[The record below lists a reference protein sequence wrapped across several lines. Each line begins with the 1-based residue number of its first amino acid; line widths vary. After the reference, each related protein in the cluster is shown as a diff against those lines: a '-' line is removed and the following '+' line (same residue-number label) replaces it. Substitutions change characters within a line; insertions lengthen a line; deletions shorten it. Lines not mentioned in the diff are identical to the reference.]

1 MLSKV
6 YKCKF
11 LLAML
16 LVPFLATAQP
26 AGWETTETL
35 FTHVLSIPASVTPE
49 IDGVPISTGD
59 WVGVFYNDGGV
70 LKCGGNIQYT
80 EGVANAF
87 SAFGNDPTTSE
98 KDGFDPMESFL
109 WRAHV
114 GGDDFWCEA
123 ELDGPETFTVFGFT
137 EVISLMGPTFS
148 IAASADPTLIC
159 GSGADVTLTGTLLAG
174 DPVDTW
180 EWFDNGTSLG
190 TGETFV
196 VYVDKTTNFKV
207 VATSGLL
214 TAEAFVT
221 VQVSNLSAG
230 DDATLCAV
238 PGLEIQLDPV
248 VPTHLSLLWATNGTG
263 TFDNAFIA
271 NAVYYPSEADLAGV
285 ELTLTVVTLE
295 CGELTESVT
304 FDFQASP
311 SINIIPDYDFVCFDE
326 NYDFTG
332 KVEAEN
338 YDMIQWFTTNGGGTY
353 TPNEI
358 VLEPT
363 YNPSP
368 TVDLPQRY
376 VILGVSA
383 SAIDPCEVADED
395 FMYLF
400 FVEPTNVFAGDPAE
414 LCVTAETATYT
425 FDNAVVEF
433 DSWYPPDE
441 ATFPYFDIDITR
453 VILWTSTGDGSFDD
467 PAIAQPTYSFGPNDL
482 ENCGLITFTLTVHVE
497 EACEQ
502 VVSVTSIFLQAEP
515 SINII
520 PESYTICEGECMNF
534 EGLVEASN
542 YSRIQWFTT
551 NGGGEY
557 DDENILEPEY
567 CPSPTVDY
575 PQQCITL
582 GVAAEAINPCIVSA
596 EDFMELCF
604 QMLPVVVAGED
615 ATVCSNELYTTNPTV
630 ENSNGPYLWTV
641 NPADAGTFADATAL
655 VTTFNP
661 SHLYDG
667 QTVTLTLTVDPIE
680 PCTDGASGSMNLY
693 IEHSPYVNAGPDMTI
708 CSNGTAIIQGE
719 CQNVSF
725 TMWATT
731 GDGYFECPDF
741 TCQEVEYFP
750 GPGDLAAGCVTLVLI
765 GYPLEPCTMY
775 VLDKMVLCFD
785 PEPIASAGPDMTICE
800 GDGAQLEGTGENIC
814 NIQWV
819 TVDGTGEFNDETI
832 LTPVYTPSAA
842 DVILGEVHLKMIVA
856 GCGTCSE
863 TVLEPEMTLT
873 IQRTPQITLG
883 QYPTICEDGSILLD
897 QTEVLYYTSVEWRTE
912 GDGTFDDV
920 GSLTATYTPGPEDIA
935 NNHAVLCLTAYPIGP
950 CTEPVE
956 ECIEI
961 GIQQLPYVNI
971 IPESA
976 TICEGDVFD
985 FTDLVEA
992 GNYAAI
998 QWATTTGGGTFTP
1011 GETILEPTYQPN
1023 AIIDWP
1029 QGCIKLIIHVSP
1041 LDPCTITA
1049 VDSMNLCFQKPV
1061 VVDAGDDATI
1071 CEDGSYT
1078 LNPTI
1083 ENGGDILWTTSGD
1096 GTFDDPGLASATY
1109 TPGPEDIESGSVV
1122 LTIEVEGLATCDD
1135 VSDELTLY
1143 IQLLPIASAGEDQTV
1158 CEQLCT
1164 PPWTNTPV
1172 PLEGAVLNACG
1183 SEWTTAGDGTFNDAG
1198 SVTATYTLGD
1208 GDIATGQV
1216 ILTLTAIPCDPCT
1229 VSDSD
1234 DITITIQPF
1243 PIADAGPDQTIC
1255 EGEIVQLDG
1264 AAQNHSG
1271 VFWDYALLGEGDG
1284 TFSNKLILNPTYT
1297 PGPEDIELGYVELIL
1312 VAFPIEPCTYPDADN
1327 MTVFIIKNP
1336 VVSAGP
1342 DATICEG
1349 ESYELIDAVAE
1360 NYEEIRWTADP
1371 ADFGEFDDPTVVNP
1385 TFTPFPGKSG
1395 FVTLTIEAIGSPQ
1408 CVGAV
1413 ITDDMTLFVND
1424 EPKISFGFNGIEA
1437 GWNAEFEYCYGTEI
1451 GITLYAYYG
1460 GTAPYTVTY
1469 TVNSGPE
1476 IVVTDLEIGDYIA
1489 APQVY
1494 EPGVYEVV
1502 VTAIED
1508 ANGCFAGEEF
1518 LSRCKAII
1526 TVWEEVTLVCPDNI
1540 IVDNDEGLCG
1550 AEVEFEAVV
1559 AGEPEPINVTYV
1571 YNGEEITSPY
1581 FFEVGTHTVYV
1592 TVENECATLT
1602 CTFEVVVEDMEEPT
1616 IDCVLDQDRFTD
1628 PGECFY
1634 TVNGDE
1640 FDAVA
1645 LDNCI
1650 GDVEIINNI
1659 NDLATLEGY
1668 QFEPGDYTVIWT
1680 ATDGAG
1686 NVATCTFDLTVTDNE
1701 LPTIECPDDISQFN
1715 DAKLCGAYIEDI
1727 GYPVIDDNCGVVTPT
1742 NNAPEDL
1749 FFPVGETIVTWTVT
1763 DIHGNT
1769 ATCTQIVTI
1778 IDNEDPSITCPNF
1791 IEQLADEGECFAT
1804 IDDLGEPTVD
1814 DNCEVEGVTND
1825 APPTFPVGITTVT
1838 WTVTDIHGNTAT
1850 CTQMVIVIDTELP
1863 TIVCPEDIAQSTD
1876 AGVCSATVDLGEP
1889 VVDDN
1894 CGIAEVTNDA
1904 PATFPVGVSIV
1915 TWTVTDIHNNVATCT
1930 QTVTITD
1937 DELPTIVCP
1946 DDIEE
1951 PVEEGQCY
1959 AIIEMLENPVVD
1971 DNCGVESVINN
1982 APTPFPVGVTIVT
1995 WTVTDVN
2002 GNIATCTQ
2010 IVTITEDE
2018 PPTIVCPEDI
2028 VQTADEGECFATIAD
2043 LGEPVVD
2050 DNCGVDDVTNDAPD
2064 TFPVGVTT
2072 VTWTVS
2078 DINGNIATCTQIV
2091 TVTDDEAP
2099 TIECPEDILHTAD
2112 AGLCSAT
2119 IADLGEPV
2127 VDDNCGVEVVTNDA
2141 PESFPVG
2148 QTIVTWTVTDIHGNT
2163 ATCTQTVTVTDD
2175 EPPTIVCPDDITV
2188 PNDIGYCGAY
2198 VQDLG
2203 VPQVDDNCGVEGYTN
2218 NAPQD
2223 FYFPV
2228 GVSTVT
2234 WTVTDIYGNT
2244 ASCVQTITVNDTE
2257 PPVITLI
2264 GDDNIELCEGDE
2276 YEDAGAEAIDN
2287 CDGNITEN
2295 IVVVNPVDTS
2305 VPGVYTITYNVSDA
2319 AGNAAEEVTRTVT
2332 VYSQPVAFAGDDI
2345 TICETDDYTT
2355 SSATATYASGVYWET
2370 KGDGY
2375 FENDNELE
2383 TVYYPGEADLEA
2395 GSVELCLTVYPL
2407 YPCTIADEDCMIL
2420 YFDPAPTAFAGDDA
2434 TICEGDEFELSSATA
2449 DKYSAVKWTGGDGVF
2464 VPSDDVLNPTYQPG
2478 ENDIAD
2484 GEVGLCLTVYGTGG
2498 CINNETE
2505 SCLNLVIVPK
2515 PAIDVEPE
2523 IKLVCSDYDFVN
2535 EEFLPIPVS
2544 ANVENAVSVQ
2554 WSTNGDGYFDDPT
2567 AASTNYNIGTN
2578 DNWAQMITLTI
2589 KAFGPGSCEFVAEET
2604 IELYIPTQLILI
2616 DDPTWWGISSF
2627 VDKSA
2632 TPLPEV
2638 MEPAVLYPGSDALV
2652 ILENKAGKYFWPE
2665 PTPPINQIGNW
2676 GPIGYKAKFKK
2687 ETCIPI
2693 YGDVVTDLTFEIGGP
2708 LLFTYVPVLTNVV
2721 TPIADLF
2728 AGHLD
2733 DIMLIYD
2740 WNEAKLWAEQAQ
2752 DLTDLLPGKAYLY
2765 LRKVG
2770 TAPYTV
2776 TFPDFDPN
2784 AGHSAKVATKSVMS
2798 FSSPWNEVI
2807 NTSQVH
2813 FILFADQVIN
2823 QLQAGDVLGVFN
2835 SYDQCVGVSEFT
2847 SRDSFMKLLAM
2858 GDDPLSDNID
2868 GLQVGENMTFKLY
2881 RQSTDETFD
2890 ITFTYDTEYPNYDNT
2905 FEVVG
2910 VSYVIGMKMTA
2921 TSIGVTPND
2930 MSVSIFPNP
2939 ANDVLN
2945 VVSDYTINN
2954 ITLVNYVGQTVNT
2967 IPVNS
2972 NTYTINVSNYAP
2984 GMYFVRLETTEGT
2997 VITKRV
3003 TIN

>member
-400 FVEPTNVFAGDPAE
+400 FVEPTNVSAGDPAE

-551 NGGGEY
+551 NGGGKY

-1271 VFWDYALLGEGDG
+1271 VL
-1284 TFSNKLILNPTYT
+1284 
-1297 PGPEDIELGYVELIL
+1297 
-1312 VAFPIEPCTYPDADN
+1312 
-1327 MTVFIIKNP
+1327 
-1336 VVSAGP
+1336 
-1342 DATICEG
+1342 
-1349 ESYELIDAVAE
+1349 
-1360 NYEEIRWTADP
+1360 
-1371 ADFGEFDDPTVVNP
+1371 
-1385 TFTPFPGKSG
+1385 
-1395 FVTLTIEAIGSPQ
+1395 
-1408 CVGAV
+1408 
-1413 ITDDMTLFVND
+1413 
-1424 EPKISFGFNGIEA
+1424 
-1437 GWNAEFEYCYGTEI
+1437 
-1451 GITLYAYYG
+1451 
-1460 GTAPYTVTY
+1460 
-1469 TVNSGPE
+1469 
-1476 IVVTDLEIGDYIA
+1476 
-1489 APQVY
+1489 
-1494 EPGVYEVV
+1494 
-1502 VTAIED
+1502 
-1508 ANGCFAGEEF
+1508 
-1518 LSRCKAII
+1518 
-1526 TVWEEVTLVCPDNI
+1526 
-1540 IVDNDEGLCG
+1540 
-1550 AEVEFEAVV
+1550 
-1559 AGEPEPINVTYV
+1559 
-1571 YNGEEITSPY
+1571 
-1581 FFEVGTHTVYV
+1581 
-1592 TVENECATLT
+1592 
-1602 CTFEVVVEDMEEPT
+1602 
-1616 IDCVLDQDRFTD
+1616 
-1628 PGECFY
+1628 
-1634 TVNGDE
+1634 
-1640 FDAVA
+1640 
-1645 LDNCI
+1645 
-1650 GDVEIINNI
+1650 
-1659 NDLATLEGY
+1659 
-1668 QFEPGDYTVIWT
+1668 
-1680 ATDGAG
+1680 
-1686 NVATCTFDLTVTDNE
+1686 
-1701 LPTIECPDDISQFN
+1701 
-1715 DAKLCGAYIEDI
+1715 
-1727 GYPVIDDNCGVVTPT
+1727 
-1742 NNAPEDL
+1742 
-1749 FFPVGETIVTWTVT
+1749 
-1763 DIHGNT
+1763 
-1769 ATCTQIVTI
+1769 
-1778 IDNEDPSITCPNF
+1778 
-1791 IEQLADEGECFAT
+1791 
-1804 IDDLGEPTVD
+1804 
-1814 DNCEVEGVTND
+1814 
-1825 APPTFPVGITTVT
+1825 
-1838 WTVTDIHGNTAT
+1838 
-1850 CTQMVIVIDTELP
+1850 
-1863 TIVCPEDIAQSTD
+1863 
-1876 AGVCSATVDLGEP
+1876 
-1889 VVDDN
+1889 
-1894 CGIAEVTNDA
+1894 
-1904 PATFPVGVSIV
+1904 
-1915 TWTVTDIHNNVATCT
+1915 
-1930 QTVTITD
+1930 
-1937 DELPTIVCP
+1937 
-1946 DDIEE
+1946 
-1951 PVEEGQCY
+1951 
-1959 AIIEMLENPVVD
+1959 
-1971 DNCGVESVINN
+1971 
-1982 APTPFPVGVTIVT
+1982 
-1995 WTVTDVN
+1995 
-2002 GNIATCTQ
+2002 
-2010 IVTITEDE
+2010 
-2018 PPTIVCPEDI
+2018 
-2028 VQTADEGECFATIAD
+2028 
-2043 LGEPVVD
+2043 
-2050 DNCGVDDVTNDAPD
+2050 
-2064 TFPVGVTT
+2064 
-2072 VTWTVS
+2072 
-2078 DINGNIATCTQIV
+2078 
-2091 TVTDDEAP
+2091 
-2099 TIECPEDILHTAD
+2099 
-2112 AGLCSAT
+2112 
-2119 IADLGEPV
+2119 
-2127 VDDNCGVEVVTNDA
+2127 
-2141 PESFPVG
+2141 
-2148 QTIVTWTVTDIHGNT
+2148 
-2163 ATCTQTVTVTDD
+2163 
-2175 EPPTIVCPDDITV
+2175 
-2188 PNDIGYCGAY
+2188 
-2198 VQDLG
+2198 
-2203 VPQVDDNCGVEGYTN
+2203 
-2218 NAPQD
+2218 
-2223 FYFPV
+2223 
-2228 GVSTVT
+2228 
-2234 WTVTDIYGNT
+2234 
-2244 ASCVQTITVNDTE
+2244 
-2257 PPVITLI
+2257 
-2264 GDDNIELCEGDE
+2264 
-2276 YEDAGAEAIDN
+2276 
-2287 CDGNITEN
+2287 
-2295 IVVVNPVDTS
+2295 
-2305 VPGVYTITYNVSDA
+2305 
-2319 AGNAAEEVTRTVT
+2319 
-2332 VYSQPVAFAGDDI
+2332 
-2345 TICETDDYTT
+2345 
-2355 SSATATYASGVYWET
+2355 
-2370 KGDGY
+2370 
-2375 FENDNELE
+2375 
-2383 TVYYPGEADLEA
+2383 
-2395 GSVELCLTVYPL
+2395 
-2407 YPCTIADEDCMIL
+2407 
-2420 YFDPAPTAFAGDDA
+2420 
-2434 TICEGDEFELSSATA
+2434 
-2449 DKYSAVKWTGGDGVF
+2449 
-2464 VPSDDVLNPTYQPG
+2464 
-2478 ENDIAD
+2478 
-2484 GEVGLCLTVYGTGG
+2484 
-2498 CINNETE
+2498 
-2505 SCLNLVIVPK
+2505 
-2515 PAIDVEPE
+2515 
-2523 IKLVCSDYDFVN
+2523 
-2535 EEFLPIPVS
+2535 
-2544 ANVENAVSVQ
+2544 
-2554 WSTNGDGYFDDPT
+2554 
-2567 AASTNYNIGTN
+2567 
-2578 DNWAQMITLTI
+2578 
-2589 KAFGPGSCEFVAEET
+2589 
-2604 IELYIPTQLILI
+2604 
-2616 DDPTWWGISSF
+2616 
-2627 VDKSA
+2627 
-2632 TPLPEV
+2632 
-2638 MEPAVLYPGSDALV
+2638 
-2652 ILENKAGKYFWPE
+2652 
-2665 PTPPINQIGNW
+2665 
-2676 GPIGYKAKFKK
+2676 
-2687 ETCIPI
+2687 
-2693 YGDVVTDLTFEIGGP
+2693 
-2708 LLFTYVPVLTNVV
+2708 
-2721 TPIADLF
+2721 
-2728 AGHLD
+2728 
-2733 DIMLIYD
+2733 
-2740 WNEAKLWAEQAQ
+2740 
-2752 DLTDLLPGKAYLY
+2752 
-2765 LRKVG
+2765 
-2770 TAPYTV
+2770 
-2776 TFPDFDPN
+2776 
-2784 AGHSAKVATKSVMS
+2784 
-2798 FSSPWNEVI
+2798 
-2807 NTSQVH
+2807 
-2813 FILFADQVIN
+2813 
-2823 QLQAGDVLGVFN
+2823 
-2835 SYDQCVGVSEFT
+2835 
-2847 SRDSFMKLLAM
+2847 
-2858 GDDPLSDNID
+2858 
-2868 GLQVGENMTFKLY
+2868 
-2881 RQSTDETFD
+2881 
-2890 ITFTYDTEYPNYDNT
+2890 
-2905 FEVVG
+2905 
-2910 VSYVIGMKMTA
+2910 
-2921 TSIGVTPND
+2921 
-2930 MSVSIFPNP
+2930 
-2939 ANDVLN
+2939 
-2945 VVSDYTINN
+2945 
-2954 ITLVNYVGQTVNT
+2954 
-2967 IPVNS
+2967 
-2972 NTYTINVSNYAP
+2972 
-2984 GMYFVRLETTEGT
+2984 
-2997 VITKRV
+2997 
-3003 TIN
+3003 